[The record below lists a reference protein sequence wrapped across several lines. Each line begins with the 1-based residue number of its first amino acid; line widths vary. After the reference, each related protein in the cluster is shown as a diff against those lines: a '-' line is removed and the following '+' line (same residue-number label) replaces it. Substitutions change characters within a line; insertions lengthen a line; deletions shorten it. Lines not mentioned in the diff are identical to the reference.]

1 MMNSEARRAS
11 HDSGSRGEP
20 TYEYGKE
27 KVHYMNFGRRG
38 IRNRQEYLASK
49 SRKRMKK
56 IILGVGHLLLVGVI
70 GLCVAGVSLGIGV
83 FRGVIDSAPNQTVI
97 DVSPKGFSS
106 FVYDADNNQVAKL
119 VSADSNRIPVSGD
132 MITQDLA
139 HAFVAIEDERFY
151 EHKGIDAPGILRAAV
166 IGLTSGNFS
175 EGASTITQQLIKNNV
190 FTEWTNESSVERIK
204 RKLQEQYLAI
214 NLEKTMSKDTI
225 LLNYLNTINLGHGT
239 LGVEAA
245 SQRYFDKH
253 CNELSVS
260 ECAVIAAIPQNPT
273 QFDPVV
279 YPEQNAQ
286 RREVVLQYM
295 LNQGYIDQ
303 EQHKAALEDDVY
315 TRIQEVNIR
324 KQVEENRINSY
335 FVDALQN
342 QILADLQ
349 EDAGKTAEEA
359 YALLYSGGL
368 KIYSTLDPEIQ
379 AICDEECSE
388 DSGNFPENVKY
399 MLSYKLSVINED
411 GTTSNYDSNSLA
423 NWLMEQDW
431 DADLMYTSKDN
442 AYSDIEDFRNSVIA
456 NPDKQKYTESVSL
469 APQPEISLT
478 IEDQSTGHV
487 LAMVGGRGDKEAN
500 RTLNRA
506 TDTLRQPGSTFKII
520 TTYAPALET
529 GQFTLASSEVDEPYS
544 YESGVPVRN
553 WYKGYR
559 GLSTLREGIV
569 QSMNIVTVKVLSELG
584 PRVGYD
590 FAQQFGISTLV
601 DGVEI
606 NGSMFTDVNETLALG
621 GITYGVK
628 NIELNA
634 AYATIANGGFY
645 IEPKMYTQ
653 VYDHEGNLL
662 LDSSKTAVGRRV
674 LKERTA
680 WLLTSAMEDVLT
692 SGTGRSADFGSTMTA
707 GKTGTTSDEN
717 DVWFC
722 GYTPSYTA
730 TVWVGYDNNEDLT
743 TSEEQGL
750 AKTIWREVM
759 QELPGNQEWQDFNR
773 PDGIVERTVCQ
784 VSGQLPLSGVCPSV
798 REYFDEDTVF
808 DDDYCDYHYEEYLEM
823 KRREEEERKKAEEEA
838 KKKAEE
844 EAKKKAAEEAAKKKA
859 AEEAKKKAAESGGK

>member
-1 MMNSEARRAS
+1 
-11 HDSGSRGEP
+11 
-20 TYEYGKE
+20 
-27 KVHYMNFGRRG
+27 MNFGRRG
-38 IRNRQEYLASK
+38 IRNRQDYLASK

-56 IILGVGHLLLVGVI
+56 ILLGVGQLLLVGVV
-70 GLCVAGVSLGIGV
+70 GLCVAGVSLGVGV

-106 FVYDADNNQVAKL
+106 FVYDAANNQVAKL

-132 MITQDLA
+132 MITDDLA

-166 IGLTSGNFS
+166 IGVTSGNFS

-190 FTEWTNESSVERIK
+190 FTSWTNETTVERIK

-214 NLEKTMSKDTI
+214 ELEKTMSKDTI

-260 ECAVIAAIPQNPT
+260 ECAVIASIPQNPT

-295 LNQGYIDQ
+295 LDQGYIDQ
-303 EQHKAALEDDVY
+303 EQLTAALGDDVY

-324 KQVEENRINSY
+324 KQVEDNQINSY

-342 QILADLQ
+342 QILKDLQ
-349 EDAGKTAEEA
+349 EDAGKSAEEA

-388 DSGNFPENVKY
+388 DSGNFPDNVKY

-423 NWLMEQDW
+423 NWLIEQDW
-431 DADLMYTSKDN
+431 DADLMYSSKDD
-442 AYSDIEDFRNSVIA
+442 AYGDIEEFRKSMIA

-487 LAMVGGRGDKEAN
+487 LAMVGGRGDKSAN

-529 GQFTLASSEVDEPYS
+529 GEFTLASSEDDAPYS
-544 YESGVPVRN
+544 YDSGVPVRN

-569 QSMNIVTVKVLSELG
+569 QSMNIVTVKVLSKLG
-584 PRVGYD
+584 PRVGFD

-634 AYATIANGGFY
+634 AYATIANGGVY
-645 IEPKMYTQ
+645 VEPKMYTQ

-662 LDSSKTAVGRRV
+662 LDSSKTAATRRV

-692 SGTGRSADFGSTMTA
+692 NGTGRSADFGSTMTA

-773 PDGIVERTVCQ
+773 PDGIIQRTVCQ

-798 REYFDEDTVF
+798 TEYFDEDSVF

-823 KRREEEERKKAEEEA
+823 KRREEEERKRAEEEAKKAAEEEAKKKAAEEA

-844 EAKKKAAEEAAKKKA
+844 EAKKKAAETNKPA
-859 AEEAKKKAAESGGK
+859 GN

>member
-1 MMNSEARRAS
+1 
-11 HDSGSRGEP
+11 
-20 TYEYGKE
+20 
-27 KVHYMNFGRRG
+27 MNFGRRG

-49 SRKRMKK
+49 SRKRLKK
-56 IILGVGHLLLVGVI
+56 VMLGAGQLLLVAFIGLGVI
-70 GLCVAGVSLGIGV
+70 GAALGLGV
-83 FRGVIDSAPNQTVI
+83 FRGVIDSAPSQTVI

-106 FVYDADNNQVAKL
+106 FVYDAKNNQVAKL

-132 MITQDLA
+132 MITENLA

-166 IGLTSGNFS
+166 IGVTTGNFS

-190 FTEWTNESSVERIK
+190 FTSWTNETSVERIK

-214 NLEKTMSKDTI
+214 ELEKTMSKDTI

-253 CNELSVS
+253 CDELTVS
-260 ECAVIAAIPQNPT
+260 ECAVLASIPQNPT
-273 QFDPVV
+273 QFDPII
-279 YPEQNAQ
+279 YPEQNKQ
-286 RREVVLQYM
+286 RRETVLNYM
-295 LNQGYIDQ
+295 LNQGYIDS
-303 EQHKAALEDDVY
+303 EQLAKAEADDVY
-315 TRIQEVNIR
+315 TRIQEVNIK
-324 KQVEENRINSY
+324 KQVEDNKINSY
-335 FVDALQN
+335 FVDALQT
-342 QILADLQ
+342 QILQDLQ
-349 EDAGKTAEEA
+349 DDAGKTEEEA

-368 KIYSTLDPEIQ
+368 KIYSTLDPDIQ
-379 AICDEECSE
+379 AICDRECSE

-399 MLSYKLSVINED
+399 ILSYKLSVINED

-423 NWLMEQDW
+423 NWLAEQDW
-431 DADLMYTSKDN
+431 DADLMYSSKDN
-442 AYSDIEDFRNSVIA
+442 AYSDIEDFRNSVIKD
-456 NPDKQKYTESVSL
+456 PKKQKYTESVNL

-478 IEDQSTGHV
+478 IEDQHNGHV

-506 TDTLRQPGSTFKII
+506 TDTLRQPGSTFKVI
-520 TTYAPALET
+520 TTYAPALDT
-529 GQFTLASSEVDEPYS
+529 GEYTLASSVVDEPYS
-544 YESGVPVRN
+544 YKSGVPVRN

-559 GLSTLREGIV
+559 GLSTVRQGIV
-569 QSMNIVTVKVLSELG
+569 QSMNIVTVKVLSDIG
-584 PRVGYD
+584 PRLGYD
-590 FAQQFGISTLV
+590 YAEKFGISTLV

-606 NGSMFTDVNETLALG
+606 NGSTFTDVNETLALG

-645 IEPKMYTQ
+645 IEPKMYTE

-662 LDSSKTAVGRRV
+662 LDSSKTAAGRRV

-680 WLLTSAMEDVLT
+680 WLLTNAMEDVVEE
-692 SGTGRSADFGSTMTA
+692 GTGRSADFPTTKVA

-722 GYTPSYTA
+722 GYTPTYTA
-730 TVWVGYDNNEDLT
+730 TVWAGYDNNVDLT
-743 TSEEQGL
+743 TSEEQNL

-759 QELPGNQEWQDFNR
+759 EDLPGNQEWQEFEE
-773 PDGIVERTVCQ
+773 PDGIVRRTVCK
-784 VSGQLPLSGVCPSV
+784 VSGQAPFSGVCPAV
-798 REYFDEDTVF
+798 TEYFDEDTEF
-808 DDDYCDYHYEEYLEM
+808 DSENYCDYHYEEYLEM
-823 KRREEEERKKAEEEA
+823 KRREEEERKRKEEEA
-838 KKKAEE
+838 KKKAEA
-844 EAKKKAAEEAAKKKA
+844 EAKKKAQEAAKKKA
-859 AEEAKKKAAESGGK
+859 AKKKKTDDSN

>member
-1 MMNSEARRAS
+1 
-11 HDSGSRGEP
+11 
-20 TYEYGKE
+20 
-27 KVHYMNFGRRG
+27 MNFGRRG

-49 SRKRMKK
+49 SRKRLKK
-56 IILGVGHLLLVGVI
+56 VMLGAGQLLLVAFIGLGVI
-70 GLCVAGVSLGIGV
+70 GAALGLGV
-83 FRGVIDSAPNQTVI
+83 FRGVIDSAPSQTVI

-106 FVYDADNNQVAKL
+106 FVYDAKNNQVAKL

-132 MITQDLA
+132 MITENLA

-166 IGLTSGNFS
+166 IGVTTGNFS

-190 FTEWTNESSVERIK
+190 FTSWTNETSVERIK

-214 NLEKTMSKDTI
+214 ELEKTMSKDTI

-253 CNELSVS
+253 CDELTVS
-260 ECAVIAAIPQNPT
+260 ECAVLASIPQNPT
-273 QFDPVV
+273 QFDPII
-279 YPEQNAQ
+279 YPEQNKQ
-286 RREVVLQYM
+286 RRETVLNYM
-295 LNQGYIDQ
+295 LNQGYIDS
-303 EQHKAALEDDVY
+303 EQLAKAEADDVY
-315 TRIQEVNIR
+315 TRIQEVNIK
-324 KQVEENRINSY
+324 KQVEDNKINSY
-335 FVDALQN
+335 FVDALQT
-342 QILADLQ
+342 QILQDLQ
-349 EDAGKTAEEA
+349 DDAGKTEEEA

-368 KIYSTLDPEIQ
+368 KIYSTLDPDIQ
-379 AICDEECSE
+379 AICDRECSE

-399 MLSYKLSVINED
+399 ILSYKLSVINED

-423 NWLMEQDW
+423 NWLAEQDW
-431 DADLMYTSKDN
+431 DADLMYSSKDN
-442 AYSDIEDFRNSVIA
+442 AYSDIEDFRNSVIKD
-456 NPDKQKYTESVSL
+456 PKKQKYTESVNL

-478 IEDQSTGHV
+478 IEDQHNGHV

-506 TDTLRQPGSTFKII
+506 TDTLRQPGSTFKVI
-520 TTYAPALET
+520 TTYAPALDT
-529 GQFTLASSEVDEPYS
+529 GDYTLASSVVDEPYS
-544 YESGVPVRN
+544 YKSGVPVRN

-559 GLSTLREGIV
+559 GLSTVRQGIV
-569 QSMNIVTVKVLSELG
+569 QSMNIVTVKVLSDIG
-584 PRVGYD
+584 PRLGYD
-590 FAQQFGISTLV
+590 YAEKFGISTLV

-606 NGSMFTDVNETLALG
+606 NGSTFTDVNETLALG

-645 IEPKMYTQ
+645 IEPKMYTE

-662 LDSSKTAVGRRV
+662 LDSSKTAAGRRV

-680 WLLTSAMEDVLT
+680 WLLTNAMEDVVEE
-692 SGTGRSADFGSTMTA
+692 GTGRSADFPTTKVA

-722 GYTPSYTA
+722 GYTPTYTA
-730 TVWVGYDNNEDLT
+730 TVWAGYDNNVDLT
-743 TSEEQGL
+743 TSEEQNL

-759 QELPGNQEWQDFNR
+759 EDLPGNQEWQEFEE
-773 PDGIVERTVCQ
+773 PDGIVRRTVCK
-784 VSGQLPLSGVCPSV
+784 VSGQAPLSGVCPAV
-798 REYFDEDTVF
+798 TEYFDEDTEF
-808 DDDYCDYHYEEYLEM
+808 DSENYCDYHYEEYLEM
-823 KRREEEERKKAEEEA
+823 KRREEEERKRKEEEA
-838 KKKAEE
+838 KKKAEA
-844 EAKKKAAEEAAKKKA
+844 EAKKKAQEAAKKKA
-859 AEEAKKKAAESGGK
+859 AKKKKTDDSN

>member
-1 MMNSEARRAS
+1 
-11 HDSGSRGEP
+11 
-20 TYEYGKE
+20 
-27 KVHYMNFGRRG
+27 MNFGRRG

-49 SRKRMKK
+49 SRKRLKK
-56 IILGVGHLLLVGVI
+56 VMLGAGQLLLVAFIGLGVI
-70 GLCVAGVSLGIGV
+70 GAALGLGV

-106 FVYDADNNQVAKL
+106 FVYDAKNNQVAKL

-132 MITQDLA
+132 MITKNLA

-166 IGLTSGNFS
+166 IGVTTGNFS

-190 FTEWTNESSVERIK
+190 FTSWTNETSVERIK

-214 NLEKTMSKDTI
+214 ELEKTMSKDTI

-253 CNELSVS
+253 CDELTVS
-260 ECAVIAAIPQNPT
+260 ECAVLASIPQNPT
-273 QFDPVV
+273 QFDPII
-279 YPEQNAQ
+279 YPEQNKQ
-286 RREVVLQYM
+286 RRETVLNYM
-295 LNQGYIDQ
+295 LNQGYIDS
-303 EQHKAALEDDVY
+303 EQLAKAEADDVY
-315 TRIQEVNIR
+315 TRIQEVNIK
-324 KQVEENRINSY
+324 KQVEDNKINSY
-335 FVDALQN
+335 FVDALQT
-342 QILADLQ
+342 QILQDLQ
-349 EDAGKTAEEA
+349 DDAGKTEEEA

-368 KIYSTLDPEIQ
+368 KIYSTLDPDIQ
-379 AICDEECSE
+379 AICDRECSE

-399 MLSYKLSVINED
+399 ILSYKLSVINED

-423 NWLMEQDW
+423 NWLAEQDW
-431 DADLMYTSKDN
+431 DADLMYSSKDN
-442 AYSDIEDFRNSVIA
+442 AYSDIEDFRNSVIKD
-456 NPDKQKYTESVSL
+456 PKKQKYTESVNL

-478 IEDQSTGHV
+478 IEDQHNGHV

-506 TDTLRQPGSTFKII
+506 TDTLRQPGSTFKVI
-520 TTYAPALET
+520 TTYAPALDT
-529 GQFTLASSEVDEPYS
+529 GDYTLASSVVDEPYS
-544 YESGVPVRN
+544 YKSGVPVRN

-559 GLSTLREGIV
+559 GLSTVRQGIV
-569 QSMNIVTVKVLSELG
+569 QSMNIVTVKVLSDIG
-584 PRVGYD
+584 PRLGYD
-590 FAQQFGISTLV
+590 YAEKFGISTLV

-606 NGSMFTDVNETLALG
+606 NGSTFTDVNETLALG

-645 IEPKMYTQ
+645 IEPKMYTE

-662 LDSSKTAVGRRV
+662 LDSSKTAAGRRV

-680 WLLTSAMEDVLT
+680 WLLTNAMEDVVEE
-692 SGTGRSADFGSTMTA
+692 GTGRSADFPTTKVA

-722 GYTPSYTA
+722 GYTPTYTA
-730 TVWVGYDNNEDLT
+730 TVWAGYDNNVDLT
-743 TSEEQGL
+743 TSEEQNL

-759 QELPGNQEWQDFNR
+759 EDLPGNQEWQEFEE
-773 PDGIVERTVCQ
+773 PDGIVRRTVCK
-784 VSGQLPLSGVCPSV
+784 VSGQAPFSGVCPAV
-798 REYFDEDTVF
+798 TEYFDEDTEF
-808 DDDYCDYHYEEYLEM
+808 DSENYCDYHYEEYLEM
-823 KRREEEERKKAEEEA
+823 KRREEEERKRKEEEA
-838 KKKAEE
+838 KKKAEA
-844 EAKKKAAEEAAKKKA
+844 EAKKKAQEAAKKKA
-859 AEEAKKKAAESGGK
+859 AKKKKTDDSN

>member
-1 MMNSEARRAS
+1 
-11 HDSGSRGEP
+11 
-20 TYEYGKE
+20 
-27 KVHYMNFGRRG
+27 
-38 IRNRQEYLASK
+38 
-49 SRKRMKK
+49 MKK
-56 IILGVGHLLLVGVI
+56 IILGVSQLLLVGVI
-70 GLCVAGVSLGIGV
+70 GLCVTGASLAAGV

-106 FVYDADNNQVAKL
+106 FVYDSQNNEVAKL

-132 MITQDLA
+132 MITDSLA

-166 IGLTSGNFS
+166 IGVTSGNFS

-190 FTEWTNESSVERIK
+190 FTEWTNETSVERIK

-214 NLEKTMSKDTI
+214 ELEKSMSKDTI

-245 SQRYFDKH
+245 SQRYFDKS

-260 ECAVIAAIPQNPT
+260 ECAVLASIPQNPT
-273 QFDPVV
+273 QFDPVI

-295 LNQGYIDQ
+295 LNQGYLSQ
-303 EQHKAALEDDVY
+303 EEYESAMADDVY
-315 TRIQEVNIR
+315 SRIQEVNIE
-324 KQVEENRINSY
+324 KQVEDNRINSY

-342 QILADLQ
+342 QILKDLQ
-349 EDAGKTAEEA
+349 EDAGKTEEEA
-359 YALLYSGGL
+359 YSLLYSGGL

-379 AICDEECSE
+379 SICDEECSE

-399 MLSYKLSVINED
+399 MLSYRLSVINED

-423 NWLMEQDW
+423 NWLVEQEW
-431 DADLMYTSKDN
+431 DADLMYSSKED
-442 AYSDIEDFRNSVIA
+442 AYSDIEDYRYSVMS
-456 NPDKQKYTESVSL
+456 NPDTQKYTESINL

-478 IEDQSTGHV
+478 IEDQYTGHV

-506 TDTLRQPGSTFKII
+506 TDTLRQPGSTFKVI

-529 GQFTLASSEVDEPYS
+529 GEFTLASSEEDEPFEYD
-544 YESGVPVRN
+544 SGVPVRN
-553 WYKGYR
+553 WYKGYK

-569 QSMNIVTVKVLSELG
+569 QSMNIVTVKVLTKLG

-601 DGVEI
+601 DGVDI
-606 NGSMFTDVNETLALG
+606 NGSTYTDVNQTLALG

-634 AYATIANGGFY
+634 AYATIANGGYY

-662 LDSSKTAVGRRV
+662 LDSANTAAQRRV

-680 WLLTSAMEDVLT
+680 
-692 SGTGRSADFGSTMTA
+692 
-707 GKTGTTSDEN
+707 
-717 DVWFC
+717 
-722 GYTPSYTA
+722 
-730 TVWVGYDNNEDLT
+730 
-743 TSEEQGL
+743 
-750 AKTIWREVM
+750 
-759 QELPGNQEWQDFNR
+759 
-773 PDGIVERTVCQ
+773 
-784 VSGQLPLSGVCPSV
+784 
-798 REYFDEDTVF
+798 
-808 DDDYCDYHYEEYLEM
+808 
-823 KRREEEERKKAEEEA
+823 
-838 KKKAEE
+838 
-844 EAKKKAAEEAAKKKA
+844 
-859 AEEAKKKAAESGGK
+859 

>member
-1 MMNSEARRAS
+1 
-11 HDSGSRGEP
+11 
-20 TYEYGKE
+20 
-27 KVHYMNFGRRG
+27 
-38 IRNRQEYLASK
+38 
-49 SRKRMKK
+49 MKK
-56 IILGVGHLLLVGVI
+56 IILGALHLLLVGVI
-70 GLCVAGVSLGIGV
+70 GLAVTGVSLGIGI
-83 FRGVIDSAPNQTVI
+83 FRGVIDSAPSQTVI

-106 FVYDADNNQVAKL
+106 FVYDAKNNQVAKL

-132 MITQDLA
+132 MITDNLA

-166 IGLTSGNFS
+166 IGVTSGNFS

-190 FTEWTNESSVERIK
+190 FTEWTNETSVERLK

-214 NLEKTMSKDTI
+214 ELEKTMSKDTI

-253 CNELSVS
+253 CDELTVS
-260 ECAVIAAIPQNPT
+260 ECAVIASIPQNPT
-273 QFDPVV
+273 QFDPIV
-279 YPEQNAQ
+279 YPEQNGQ
-286 RREVVLQYM
+286 RRETVLQYM
-295 LNQGYIDQ
+295 LDQGYISQ
-303 EQHKAALEDDVY
+303 EEHDSALEDDVY
-315 TRIQEVNIR
+315 TRIQEVNIK
-324 KQVEENRINSY
+324 KQVEDNRINSY

-342 QILADLQ
+342 QILKDLQ
-349 EDAGKTAEEA
+349 EDAGKTEEEA

-379 AICDEECSE
+379 RICDEECSE

-423 NWLMEQDW
+423 NWLVEQDW
-431 DADLMYTSKDN
+431 DADLMYSSKDN
-442 AYSDIEDFRNSVIA
+442 AYSDIEDFRNSVIKD
-456 NPDKQKYTESVSL
+456 PKKQKYTESVNL

-529 GQFTLASSEVDEPYS
+529 GEFTLASSEVDEPYS
-544 YESGVPVRN
+544 YDSGIPVRN
-553 WYKGYR
+553 WYKGYK
-559 GLSTLREGIV
+559 GLSTLRQGIV

-584 PRVGYD
+584 ARVGYEY
-590 FAQQFGISTLV
+590 AEKFGISTLV

-606 NGSMFTDVNETLALG
+606 DGNTFTDVNETIALG

-653 VYDHEGNLL
+653 VLDHEGNVL
-662 LDSSKTAVGRRV
+662 LDSSKTAAGRRV
-674 LKERTA
+674 LKEKTA

-692 SGTGRSADFGSTMTA
+692 EGTGRSADFSSTMTA

-759 QELPGNQEWQDFNR
+759 QELPGNQEWQDFER
-773 PDGIVERTVCQ
+773 PDGIVTRTVCK
-784 VSGQLPLSGVCPSV
+784 VSGQAPFSGICPAV
-798 REYFDEDTVF
+798 TEYFDEDTDF
-808 DDDYCDYHYEEYLEM
+808 DSDNYCDYHYEEYLEM
-823 KRREEEERKKAEEEA
+823 KRREEEERKRQEEE
-838 KKKAEE
+838 E
-844 EAKKKAAEEAAKKKA
+844 KKKAAEAAKKKA
-859 AEEAKKKAAESGGK
+859 AEAAKKKAAEAAKKKASSKKSE

>member
-1 MMNSEARRAS
+1 
-11 HDSGSRGEP
+11 
-20 TYEYGKE
+20 
-27 KVHYMNFGRRG
+27 MNFGRRG
-38 IRNRQEYLASK
+38 IRNRQDYLASK

-56 IILGVGHLLLVGVI
+56 ILLGVGQLLLVGVV
-70 GLCVAGVSLGIGV
+70 GLCVAGVSLGVGV

-106 FVYDADNNQVAKL
+106 FVYDAANNQVAKL

-132 MITQDLA
+132 MITDDLA

-166 IGLTSGNFS
+166 IGVTSGNFS

-190 FTEWTNESSVERIK
+190 FTSWTNETTVERIK

-214 NLEKTMSKDTI
+214 ELEKTMSKDTI

-260 ECAVIAAIPQNPT
+260 ECAVIASIPQNPT

-295 LNQGYIDQ
+295 LDQGYIDQ
-303 EQHKAALEDDVY
+303 EQLTAALGDDVY

-324 KQVEENRINSY
+324 KQVEDNQINSY

-342 QILADLQ
+342 QILKDLQ
-349 EDAGKTAEEA
+349 EDAGKSAEEA

-388 DSGNFPENVKY
+388 DSGNFPDNVKY

-423 NWLMEQDW
+423 NWLIEQDW
-431 DADLMYTSKDN
+431 DADLMYSSKDD
-442 AYSDIEDFRNSVIA
+442 AYGDIEEFRNSMIA

-487 LAMVGGRGDKEAN
+487 LAMVGGRGDKSAN

-529 GQFTLASSEVDEPYS
+529 GEFTLASSEDDAPYS
-544 YESGVPVRN
+544 YDSGVPVRN

-584 PRVGYD
+584 PRVGFD

-634 AYATIANGGFY
+634 AYATIANGGVY
-645 IEPKMYTQ
+645 VEPKMYTQ

-662 LDSSKTAVGRRV
+662 LDSSKTAATRRV

-692 SGTGRSADFGSTMTA
+692 NGTGRSADFGSTMTA

-773 PDGIVERTVCQ
+773 PDGIVQRTVCQ

-798 REYFDEDTVF
+798 TEYFDEDSVF

-823 KRREEEERKKAEEEA
+823 KRREEEERKRAEEEA
-838 KKKAEE
+838 KKAAEE
-844 EAKKKAAEEAAKKKA
+844 EAKKKAAEEAKKKAEEAAKKKA
-859 AEEAKKKAAESGGK
+859 AETNKPAGN

>member
-1 MMNSEARRAS
+1 
-11 HDSGSRGEP
+11 
-20 TYEYGKE
+20 
-27 KVHYMNFGRRG
+27 MNFGRRG
-38 IRNRQEYLASK
+38 IRNRQDYLASK

-56 IILGVGHLLLVGVI
+56 ILLGVGQLLLVGVV
-70 GLCVAGVSLGIGV
+70 GLCVAGVSLGVGV

-132 MITQDLA
+132 MITDDLA

-166 IGLTSGNFS
+166 IGVTSGNFS

-190 FTEWTNESSVERIK
+190 FTSWTNETTVERIK

-214 NLEKTMSKDTI
+214 ELEKTMSKDTI

-260 ECAVIAAIPQNPT
+260 ECAVIASIPQNPT

-295 LNQGYIDQ
+295 LDQGYIDQ
-303 EQHKAALEDDVY
+303 EQLTAALGDDVY

-324 KQVEENRINSY
+324 KQVEDNQINSY

-342 QILADLQ
+342 QILKDLQ
-349 EDAGKTAEEA
+349 EDAGKSAEEA

-388 DSGNFPENVKY
+388 DSGNFPDNVKY

-423 NWLMEQDW
+423 NWLIEQDW
-431 DADLMYTSKDN
+431 DADLMYSSKDD
-442 AYSDIEDFRNSVIA
+442 AYGDIEEFRNSMIA

-487 LAMVGGRGDKEAN
+487 LAMVGGRGDKSAN

-529 GQFTLASSEVDEPYS
+529 GQFTLASSEDDAPYS
-544 YESGVPVRN
+544 YDSGVPVRN

-584 PRVGYD
+584 PRVGFD

-601 DGVEI
+601 AGVEI

-634 AYATIANGGFY
+634 AYATIANGGVY
-645 IEPKMYTQ
+645 VEPKMYTQ

-662 LDSSKTAVGRRV
+662 LDSSKTAATRRV

-692 SGTGRSADFGSTMTA
+692 NGTGRSADFGSTMTA

-773 PDGIVERTVCQ
+773 PDGIVQRTVCQ

-798 REYFDEDTVF
+798 TEYFDEDSVF

-823 KRREEEERKKAEEEA
+823 KRREEEERKRAEEEAKKAAEEEAKKKAAEEA

-844 EAKKKAAEEAAKKKA
+844 EAKKKAAETNKPA
-859 AEEAKKKAAESGGK
+859 GN

>member
-1 MMNSEARRAS
+1 M
-11 HDSGSRGEP
+11 
-20 TYEYGKE
+20 
-27 KVHYMNFGRRG
+27 
-38 IRNRQEYLASK
+38 RQDYLASK

-56 IILGVGHLLLVGVI
+56 IILGISHLFLVGVI
-70 GLCVAGVSLGIGV
+70 GLGAIGVSLGLGV
-83 FRGVIDSAPNQTVI
+83 FRGVLDSTPNQTVI

-106 FVYDADNNQVAKL
+106 FVYDADKNQVAKL

-139 HAFVAIEDERFY
+139 HSFVAIEDERFY

-166 IGLTSGNFS
+166 IGVTSGHFS

-190 FTEWTNESSVERIK
+190 FTEWTNETTVERIK
-204 RKLQEQYLAI
+204 RKLQEQFLAI
-214 NLEKTMSKDTI
+214 ELEKTMSKDTI

-253 CNELSVS
+253 CSDLTIS
-260 ECAVIAAIPQNPT
+260 ECAVIASIPQNPT
-273 QFDPVV
+273 QFDPIV

-295 LNQGYIDQ
+295 LDQGYISQ
-303 EQHKAALEDDVY
+303 EQMDEAKEDDVY
-315 TRIQEVNIR
+315 TRIQEVNIK
-324 KQVEENRINSY
+324 KQVEDNRINSY

-342 QILADLQ
+342 QILKDLQ
-349 EDAGKTAEEA
+349 DDAGKTQEEA

-388 DSGNFPENVKY
+388 DSGNFPEDVRY

-423 NWLMEQDW
+423 NWLADQDW
-431 DADLMYTSKDN
+431 DADLMYSSKDD
-442 AYSDIEDFRNSVIA
+442 AYSDIEDYRASIISD
-456 NPDKQKYTESVSL
+456 PDKQKYTESVNL

-487 LAMVGGRGDKEAN
+487 LAMVGGRGDKNAN
-500 RTLNRA
+500 RTFNRA
-506 TDTLRQPGSTFKII
+506 TDMLRQPGSTFKVI
-520 TTYAPALET
+520 TTYAPAIDT
-529 GQFTLASSEVDEPYS
+529 GQYTLASSEEDEPFDYD
-544 YESGVPVRN
+544 SGVPVRN

-559 GLSTLREGIV
+559 GLSTVRQGIV
-569 QSMNIVTVKVLSELG
+569 QSMNIVTVKVLTEIG
-584 PRVGYD
+584 PRLGYEY
-590 FAQQFGISTLV
+590 AQKFGISTLV
-601 DGVEI
+601 DGEDI
-606 NGSMFTDVNETLALG
+606 GGKIFTDVNQTLALG

-645 IEPKMYTQ
+645 IEPKMYTE
-653 VYDHEGNLL
+653 VYDHEGNLI
-662 LDSSKTAVGRRV
+662 LDSKQTAEGRRV
-674 LKERTA
+674 LSEKTA
-680 WLLTSAMEDVLT
+680 WLLTSAMEDVMT
-692 SGTGRSADFGSTMTA
+692 QGTGTAADFSSTMTA

-730 TVWVGYDNNEDLT
+730 SVWVGYDNNEDLT
-743 TSEEQGL
+743 TSAEQGL

-759 QELPGNQEWQDFNR
+759 QELPGNQEWEDF
-773 PDGIVERTVCQ
+773 PEPEGIVRRTVCK
-784 VSGQLPLSGVCPSV
+784 VSGQRPLSGICPAV
-798 REYFDEDTVF
+798 TEYFDEDAESAYES
-808 DDDYCDYHYEEYLEM
+808 DDYCDYHYEEYLEM
-823 KRREEEERKKAEEEA
+823 KRREEEERRRR
-838 KKKAEE
+838 EE
-844 EAKKKAAEEAAKKKA
+844 EAKKKAAEEAKKKKA
-859 AEEAKKKAAESGGK
+859 AEEAKKKAQKKSEEVEID

>member
-1 MMNSEARRAS
+1 
-11 HDSGSRGEP
+11 
-20 TYEYGKE
+20 
-27 KVHYMNFGRRG
+27 MNFGRRG

-49 SRKRMKK
+49 SRKRLKK
-56 IILGVGHLLLVGVI
+56 VMLGAGQLLLVAFIGLGVI
-70 GLCVAGVSLGIGV
+70 GAALGLGV
-83 FRGVIDSAPNQTVI
+83 FRGVIDSAPSQTVI

-106 FVYDADNNQVAKL
+106 FVYDAKNNQVAKL

-132 MITQDLA
+132 MITENLA

-166 IGLTSGNFS
+166 IGVTTGNFS

-190 FTEWTNESSVERIK
+190 FTSWTNETSVERIK

-214 NLEKTMSKDTI
+214 ELEKTMSKDTI

-253 CNELSVS
+253 CDELTVS
-260 ECAVIAAIPQNPT
+260 ECAVLASIPQNPT
-273 QFDPVV
+273 QFDPII
-279 YPEQNAQ
+279 YPEQNKQ
-286 RREVVLQYM
+286 RRETVLNYM
-295 LNQGYIDQ
+295 LNQGYIDS
-303 EQHKAALEDDVY
+303 EQLAKAEEDDVY
-315 TRIQEVNIR
+315 TRIQEVNIK
-324 KQVEENRINSY
+324 KQVEDNKINSY
-335 FVDALQN
+335 FVDALQT
-342 QILADLQ
+342 QILQDLQ
-349 EDAGKTAEEA
+349 DDAGKTEEEA

-368 KIYSTLDPEIQ
+368 KIYSTLDPDIQ
-379 AICDEECSE
+379 AICDRECSE

-399 MLSYKLSVINED
+399 ILSYKLSVINED

-423 NWLMEQDW
+423 NWLAEQDW
-431 DADLMYTSKDN
+431 DADLMYSSKDN
-442 AYSDIEDFRNSVIA
+442 AYSDIEDFRNSVIKD
-456 NPDKQKYTESVSL
+456 PKKQKYTESVNL

-478 IEDQSTGHV
+478 IEDQHNGHV

-506 TDTLRQPGSTFKII
+506 TDTLRQPGSTFKVI
-520 TTYAPALET
+520 TTYAPALDT
-529 GQFTLASSEVDEPYS
+529 GEYTLASSVVDEPYS
-544 YESGVPVRN
+544 YKSGVPVRN

-559 GLSTLREGIV
+559 GLSTVRQGIV
-569 QSMNIVTVKVLSELG
+569 QSMNIVTVKVLSDIG
-584 PRVGYD
+584 PRLGYD
-590 FAQQFGISTLV
+590 YAEKFGISTLV

-606 NGSMFTDVNETLALG
+606 NGSTFTDVNETLALG

-645 IEPKMYTQ
+645 IEPKMYTE

-662 LDSSKTAVGRRV
+662 LDSSKTAAGRRV

-680 WLLTSAMEDVLT
+680 WLLTNAMEDVVEE
-692 SGTGRSADFGSTMTA
+692 GTGRSADFPTTKVA

-722 GYTPSYTA
+722 GYTPTYTA
-730 TVWVGYDNNEDLT
+730 TVWAGYDNNVDLT
-743 TSEEQGL
+743 TSEEQNL

-759 QELPGNQEWQDFNR
+759 EDLPGNQEWQEFEE
-773 PDGIVERTVCQ
+773 PDGIVRRTVCK
-784 VSGQLPLSGVCPSV
+784 VSGQAPFSGVCPAV
-798 REYFDEDTVF
+798 TEYFDEDTEF
-808 DDDYCDYHYEEYLEM
+808 DSENYCDYHYEEYLEM
-823 KRREEEERKKAEEEA
+823 KRREEEERKRKEEEA
-838 KKKAEE
+838 KKKAEA
-844 EAKKKAAEEAAKKKA
+844 EAKKKAQEAAKKKA
-859 AEEAKKKAAESGGK
+859 AKKKKTDDSN

>member
-1 MMNSEARRAS
+1 M
-11 HDSGSRGEP
+11 
-20 TYEYGKE
+20 
-27 KVHYMNFGRRG
+27 
-38 IRNRQEYLASK
+38 RQDYLASK

-56 IILGVGHLLLVGVI
+56 IILGISHLLLVGVI
-70 GLCVAGVSLGIGV
+70 GLCAVGVSLGLGV
-83 FRGVIDSAPNQTVI
+83 FRGVIDSTPNQTVI

-106 FVYDADNNQVAKL
+106 FVYDADKNQVAKL

-139 HAFVAIEDERFY
+139 HSFVAIEDERFY

-166 IGLTSGNFS
+166 IGVTSGHFS

-190 FTEWTNESSVERIK
+190 FTEWTNETTVERIK
-204 RKLQEQYLAI
+204 RKLQEQFLAI
-214 NLEKTMSKDTI
+214 ELEKTMSKDTI

-253 CNELSVS
+253 CSDLTIS
-260 ECAVIAAIPQNPT
+260 ECAVIASIPQNPT
-273 QFDPVV
+273 QFDPIV

-295 LNQGYIDQ
+295 LDQGYISQ
-303 EQHKAALEDDVY
+303 EQMDEAKEDDVY
-315 TRIQEVNIR
+315 TRIQEVNIK
-324 KQVEENRINSY
+324 KQVEDNRINSY

-342 QILADLQ
+342 QILKDLQ
-349 EDAGKTAEEA
+349 DDAGKTQEEA

-388 DSGNFPENVKY
+388 DSGNFPEDVRY

-423 NWLMEQDW
+423 NWLADQDW
-431 DADLMYTSKDN
+431 DADLMYSSKDD
-442 AYSDIEDFRNSVIA
+442 AYSDIEDYRASIISD
-456 NPDKQKYTESVSL
+456 PDKQKYTESVNL

-487 LAMVGGRGDKEAN
+487 LAMVGGRGDKNAN
-500 RTLNRA
+500 RTFNRA
-506 TDTLRQPGSTFKII
+506 TDMLRQPGSTFKVI
-520 TTYAPALET
+520 TTYAPAIDT
-529 GQFTLASSEVDEPYS
+529 GQYTLASSEEDEPFDYD
-544 YESGVPVRN
+544 SGVPVRN

-559 GLSTLREGIV
+559 GLSTVRQGIV
-569 QSMNIVTVKVLSELG
+569 QSMNIVTVKVLTEIG
-584 PRVGYD
+584 PRLGYEY
-590 FAQQFGISTLV
+590 AQKFGISTLV
-601 DGVEI
+601 DGEDI
-606 NGSMFTDVNETLALG
+606 GGKIFTDVNQTLALG

-645 IEPKMYTQ
+645 IEPKMYTE
-653 VYDHEGNLL
+653 VYDHEGNLI
-662 LDSSKTAVGRRV
+662 LDSKQTAEGRRV
-674 LKERTA
+674 LSEKTA
-680 WLLTSAMEDVLT
+680 WLLTSAMEDVMT
-692 SGTGRSADFGSTMTA
+692 QGTGTAADFSSTMTA

-730 TVWVGYDNNEDLT
+730 SVWVGYDNNEDLT
-743 TSEEQGL
+743 TSAEQGL

-759 QELPGNQEWQDFNR
+759 QELPGNQEWEDF
-773 PDGIVERTVCQ
+773 PEPEGIVRRTVCK
-784 VSGQLPLSGVCPSV
+784 VSGQRPLSGICPAV
-798 REYFDEDTVF
+798 TEYFDEDAESAYES
-808 DDDYCDYHYEEYLEM
+808 DDYCDYHYEEYLEM
-823 KRREEEERKKAEEEA
+823 KRREEEERRRR
-838 KKKAEE
+838 EE
-844 EAKKKAAEEAAKKKA
+844 EAKKKAAEEAKKKKA
-859 AEEAKKKAAESGGK
+859 AEEAKKKAQKKSEEVEID

>member
-1 MMNSEARRAS
+1 
-11 HDSGSRGEP
+11 
-20 TYEYGKE
+20 
-27 KVHYMNFGRRG
+27 MNFGRRG
-38 IRNRQEYLASK
+38 IRNRQDYLASK

-56 IILGVGHLLLVGVI
+56 ILLGVGQLLLVGVV
-70 GLCVAGVSLGIGV
+70 GLCVAGVSLGVGV

-106 FVYDADNNQVAKL
+106 FVYDAANNQVAKL

-132 MITQDLA
+132 MITDDLA

-166 IGLTSGNFS
+166 IGVTSGNFS

-190 FTEWTNESSVERIK
+190 FTSWTNETTVERIK

-214 NLEKTMSKDTI
+214 ELEKTMSKDTI

-260 ECAVIAAIPQNPT
+260 ECAVIASIPQNPT

-295 LNQGYIDQ
+295 LDQGYIDQ
-303 EQHKAALEDDVY
+303 EQLTAALEDDVY

-324 KQVEENRINSY
+324 KQVEDNQINSY

-342 QILADLQ
+342 QILKDLQ
-349 EDAGKTAEEA
+349 EDAGKSAEEA

-388 DSGNFPENVKY
+388 DSGNFPDNVKY

-423 NWLMEQDW
+423 NWLLEQDW
-431 DADLMYTSKDN
+431 DADLMYSSKDD
-442 AYSDIEDFRNSVIA
+442 AYGDIEEFRNSMIA

-487 LAMVGGRGDKEAN
+487 LAMVGGRGDKSAN

-506 TDTLRQPGSTFKII
+506 TDTLRQPGSTFKVI

-529 GQFTLASSEVDEPYS
+529 GEFTLASSEDDAPYS
-544 YESGVPVRN
+544 YDSGVPVRN

-569 QSMNIVTVKVLSELG
+569 QSMNIVTVKVLSQLG

-634 AYATIANGGFY
+634 AYATIANGGVY
-645 IEPKMYTQ
+645 VEPKMYTQ

-662 LDSSKTAVGRRV
+662 LDSSKTAATRRV

-692 SGTGRSADFGSTMTA
+692 KGTGRSADFGSTMTA

-773 PDGIVERTVCQ
+773 PDGIIQRTVCQ

-798 REYFDEDTVF
+798 TEYFDEDSVF

-823 KRREEEERKKAEEEA
+823 KRREEEERRRAEEEAKKAAEEEAKKKAAEEA

-844 EAKKKAAEEAAKKKA
+844 EAKKKAAETNKPA
-859 AEEAKKKAAESGGK
+859 GN

>member
-1 MMNSEARRAS
+1 
-11 HDSGSRGEP
+11 
-20 TYEYGKE
+20 
-27 KVHYMNFGRRG
+27 MNFGRRG

-49 SRKRMKK
+49 SRKRIKK
-56 IILGVGHLLLVGVI
+56 VMLGALHLLLVGVI
-70 GLCVAGVSLGIGV
+70 GLGIAGVSLGIGV

-106 FVYDADNNQVAKL
+106 FVYDAKENQVAKL

-132 MITQDLA
+132 MITDNLA

-166 IGLTSGNFS
+166 IGVTTGNFS

-190 FTEWTNESSVERIK
+190 FTEWTNETSVERLK

-214 NLEKTMSKDTI
+214 ELEKTMSKDTI

-253 CNELSVS
+253 CDELTVS
-260 ECAVIAAIPQNPT
+260 ECAVIASIPQNPT
-273 QFDPVV
+273 QFDPII
-279 YPEQNAQ
+279 YPEQNKQ
-286 RREVVLQYM
+286 RRETVLQYM
-295 LNQGYIDQ
+295 LNQGYITQ
-303 EQHKAALEDDVY
+303 EELVSAQEDDVY
-315 TRIQEVNIR
+315 TRIQEVNIK
-324 KQVEENRINSY
+324 KQVEDNQINSY

-342 QILADLQ
+342 QILEDLQ

-379 AICDEECSE
+379 AICDRECSE
-388 DSGNFPENVKY
+388 ESGNFPENVKY

-423 NWLMEQDW
+423 NWLVEQDW
-431 DADLMYTSKDN
+431 DADLMYSSKEN
-442 AYSDIEDFRNSVIA
+442 AYSDIEDYRNSIISD
-456 NPDKQKYTESVSL
+456 PKKQKYTESVSL

-478 IEDQSTGHV
+478 IEDQKTGHI

-506 TDTLRQPGSTFKII
+506 TDTLRQPGSTFKVI
-520 TTYAPALET
+520 TTYAPALDT
-529 GQFTLASSEVDEPYS
+529 GEFTLASSEVDEPFS

-590 FAQQFGISTLV
+590 YAQKFGISTLV
-601 DGVEI
+601 DGAEI

-662 LDSSKTAVGRRV
+662 LDSTKTAAGRRV

-692 SGTGRSADFGSTMTA
+692 QGTGRSADFDSTMTA

-759 QELPGNQEWQDFNR
+759 QDLPANQEWQDFEE
-773 PDGIVERTVCQ
+773 PEGIVRRTVCQ
-784 VSGQLPLSGVCPSV
+784 VSGQAPFSGICPAV
-798 REYFDEDTVF
+798 TEYFDEDSDF
-808 DDDYCDYHYEEYLEM
+808 DSEDYCSYHYEEYLEM
-823 KRREEEERKKAEEEA
+823 KRREEEERKRQ
-838 KKKAEE
+838 EE
-844 EAKKKAAEEAAKKKA
+844 EAKKKAAEAAKKKAAEAAKKKA
-859 AEEAKKKAAESGGK
+859 AEAAKKKSSTKSN

>member
-1 MMNSEARRAS
+1 
-11 HDSGSRGEP
+11 
-20 TYEYGKE
+20 
-27 KVHYMNFGRRG
+27 MNFGRRG
-38 IRNRQEYLASK
+38 IRNRQDYLASK

-56 IILGVGHLLLVGVI
+56 ILLGVGQLLLVGVV
-70 GLCVAGVSLGIGV
+70 GLCVAGVSLGVGV

-106 FVYDADNNQVAKL
+106 FVYDAANNQVAKL

-132 MITQDLA
+132 MITDDLA

-166 IGLTSGNFS
+166 IGVTSGNFS

-190 FTEWTNESSVERIK
+190 FTSWTNETTVERIK

-214 NLEKTMSKDTI
+214 ELEKTMSKDTI

-260 ECAVIAAIPQNPT
+260 ECAVIASIPQNPT

-295 LNQGYIDQ
+295 LDQGYIDQ
-303 EQHKAALEDDVY
+303 EQLTAALEDDVY

-324 KQVEENRINSY
+324 KQVEDNQINSY

-342 QILADLQ
+342 QILKDLQ
-349 EDAGKTAEEA
+349 EDAGKSAEEA

-388 DSGNFPENVKY
+388 DSGNFPDNVKY

-423 NWLMEQDW
+423 NWLVEQDW
-431 DADLMYTSKDN
+431 DADLMYSSKDD
-442 AYSDIEDFRNSVIA
+442 AYSDIEDFRSSVIA

-487 LAMVGGRGDKEAN
+487 LAMVGGRGDKSAN

-506 TDTLRQPGSTFKII
+506 TDTLRQPGSTFKVI

-529 GQFTLASSEVDEPYS
+529 GEFTLASSEEDAPYS
-544 YESGVPVRN
+544 YDSGVPVRN

-569 QSMNIVTVKVLSELG
+569 QSMNIVTVKVLSQLG

-634 AYATIANGGFY
+634 AYATSANGGVY
-645 IEPKMYTQ
+645 VEPKMYTQ

-662 LDSSKTAVGRRV
+662 LDSSKTAATRRV

-692 SGTGRSADFGSTMTA
+692 KGTGRSADFGSTMTA

-759 QELPGNQEWQDFNR
+759 QELPGNQEWQDFDR
-773 PDGIVERTVCQ
+773 PDGIIQRTVCQ

-798 REYFDEDTVF
+798 TEYFDEDSVF

-823 KRREEEERKKAEEEA
+823 KRREEEERRRAEEEA
-838 KKKAEE
+838 KKAAEE
-844 EAKKKAAEEAAKKKA
+844 EAKKKAAEEAKKKAEEAAKKKA
-859 AEEAKKKAAESGGK
+859 AETNKPAGN

>member
-1 MMNSEARRAS
+1 
-11 HDSGSRGEP
+11 
-20 TYEYGKE
+20 
-27 KVHYMNFGRRG
+27 MNFGRRG
-38 IRNRQEYLASK
+38 IRNRQDYLASK

-56 IILGVGHLLLVGVI
+56 ILLGVGQLLLVGVV
-70 GLCVAGVSLGIGV
+70 GLCVAGVSLGVGV

-132 MITQDLA
+132 MITDDLA

-166 IGLTSGNFS
+166 IGVTSGNFS

-190 FTEWTNESSVERIK
+190 FTSWTNETTVERIK

-214 NLEKTMSKDTI
+214 ELEKTMSKDTI

-260 ECAVIAAIPQNPT
+260 ECAVIASIPQNPT

-295 LNQGYIDQ
+295 LDQGYIDQ
-303 EQHKAALEDDVY
+303 EQLTAALGDDVY

-324 KQVEENRINSY
+324 KQVEDNQINSY

-342 QILADLQ
+342 QILKDLQ
-349 EDAGKTAEEA
+349 EDAGKSAEEA

-388 DSGNFPENVKY
+388 DSGNFPDNVKY

-423 NWLMEQDW
+423 NWLIEQDW
-431 DADLMYTSKDN
+431 DADLMYSSKDD
-442 AYSDIEDFRNSVIA
+442 AYGDIEEFRKSMIA

-487 LAMVGGRGDKEAN
+487 LAMVGGRGDKSAN

-529 GQFTLASSEVDEPYS
+529 GQFTLASSEDDAPYS
-544 YESGVPVRN
+544 YDSGVPVRN

-584 PRVGYD
+584 PRVGFD

-634 AYATIANGGFY
+634 AYATIANGGVY
-645 IEPKMYTQ
+645 VEPKMYTQ

-662 LDSSKTAVGRRV
+662 LDSSKTAATRRV

-692 SGTGRSADFGSTMTA
+692 NGTGRSADFGSTMTA

-773 PDGIVERTVCQ
+773 PDGIIQRTVCQ

-798 REYFDEDTVF
+798 TEYFDEDSVF

-823 KRREEEERKKAEEEA
+823 KRREEEERRRAEEEAKKAAEEEAKKKAAEEA

-844 EAKKKAAEEAAKKKA
+844 EAKKKAAETNKPA
-859 AEEAKKKAAESGGK
+859 GN

>member
-1 MMNSEARRAS
+1 MMNSEARRAG

-27 KVHYMNFGRRG
+27 KVHFMNFGRRG

-56 IILGVGHLLLVGVI
+56 IILGVGHLLLVGVV

-106 FVYDADNNQVAKL
+106 FVYDADNNEVAKL

-295 LNQGYIDQ
+295 LDQGYIDQ
-303 EQHKAALEDDVY
+303 EQLKAAKEDDVY
-315 TRIQEVNIR
+315 TRIQEVNIK
-324 KQVEENRINSY
+324 KQVEDNRINSY

-342 QILADLQ
+342 QILEDLQ

-388 DSGNFPENVKY
+388 ESGNFPENVRY

-423 NWLMEQDW
+423 NWLIEQDW

-529 GQFTLASSEVDEPYS
+529 GKFTLASSEDDEPYS

-759 QELPGNQEWQDFNR
+759 QELPGNQEWQDFKR

-859 AEEAKKKAAESGGK
+859 AEDAKK

>member
-1 MMNSEARRAS
+1 
-11 HDSGSRGEP
+11 
-20 TYEYGKE
+20 
-27 KVHYMNFGRRG
+27 MNFGRRG
-38 IRNRQEYLASK
+38 IRNRQDYLASK

-56 IILGVGHLLLVGVI
+56 ILLGAGQLLLVGVV
-70 GLCVAGVSLGIGV
+70 GLCVAGASLGVGV
-83 FRGVIDSAPNQTVI
+83 FRGVIDSAPSQTVI

-132 MITQDLA
+132 MITDDLA

-166 IGLTSGNFS
+166 IGVTSGNFS

-190 FTEWTNESSVERIK
+190 FTSWTNETSVERLK

-214 NLEKTMSKDTI
+214 ELEKTMSKDTI

-260 ECAVIAAIPQNPT
+260 ECAVIASIPQNPT
-273 QFDPVV
+273 QFDPII

-295 LNQGYIDQ
+295 LDQGYIDQ
-303 EQHKAALEDDVY
+303 EGLTAALEDDVY
-315 TRIQEVNIR
+315 TRIQEVNIK
-324 KQVEENRINSY
+324 KQVEDNQINSY

-342 QILADLQ
+342 QILKDLQ
-349 EDAGKTAEEA
+349 DDAGKTAEEA
-359 YALLYSGGL
+359 YSLLYSGGL

-388 DSGNFPENVKY
+388 DSGNFPDNVKY

-423 NWLMEQDW
+423 NWLIEQDW
-431 DADLMYTSKDN
+431 DADLMYSSKDN
-442 AYSDIEDFRNSVIA
+442 AYSDIEDFRNAMIA

-529 GQFTLASSEVDEPYS
+529 GEFTLASSEEDEPYS
-544 YESGVPVRN
+544 YESGIPVRN
-553 WYKGYR
+553 WYKGYK

-569 QSMNIVTVKVLSELG
+569 QSMNIVTVKVLAELG
-584 PRVGYD
+584 PRVGYE
-590 FAQQFGISTLV
+590 FAEKFGISTLV

-606 NGSMFTDVNETLALG
+606 NGNMFTDVNETLALG

-634 AYATIANGGFY
+634 AYATIANGGTY

-662 LDSSKTAVGRRV
+662 LDSTKTAEQRRV

-680 WLLTSAMEDVLT
+680 WLLTSAMEDVL
-692 SGTGRSADFGSTMTA
+692 SKGTGRSADFSSTMTA

-759 QELPGNQEWQDFNR
+759 QELPGNQEWEDFER
-773 PDGIVERTVCQ
+773 PDGIVSRTVCQ

-798 REYFDEDTVF
+798 TEFFDEDSVF

-838 KKKAEE
+838 KKKA
-844 EAKKKAAEEAAKKKA
+844 AEEAKKKA
-859 AEEAKKKAAESGGK
+859 AEEAKKKAAEEAAKKAAETTKTTQ